1 MMRDKK
7 ELCNELINYF
17 KEVNPY
23 EFNDCYNN
31 MEEAYDNFYNLMT
44 KDSKGILTEL
54 KEELHELIIYND
66 LRNKDMKNRFEKAI
80 KLAYDLNVYYNH
92 TKEKDIEL

>member
-1 MMRDKK
+1 MKDKK
-7 ELCNELINYF
+7 ELCWELVNYY

-31 MEEAYDNFYNLMT
+31 MDEAYDNFYNIMT
-44 KDSKGILTEL
+44 KDSKGILKEL

-66 LRNKDMKNRFEKAI
+66 LRNKEMKNRFEKAI
-80 KLAYDLNVYYNH
+80 KLTYDLNVFYNQ
-92 TKEKDIEL
+92 TKEKEKEL

>member
-1 MMRDKK
+1 MRDKK
-7 ELCNELINYF
+7 ELCNELVNYF

-23 EFNDCYNN
+23 DFNCCYNT
-31 MEEAYDNFYNLMT
+31 MEEAYNNFYDIMT

-66 LRNKDMKNRFEKAI
+66 LRNKDMKNKYEKAT
-80 KLAYDLNVYYNH
+80 KLAYDLNVFYNYS
-92 TKEKDIEL
+92 KEKEKEL